1 MWFVFVTFWKFKV
14 VSVQFLLHSNM
25 TKLNATNGYIMILE
39 NFRKKHQIWSM
50 YVGVILV
57 TIFCQRSKKEMSFA
71 QWRPKYHE
79 GPTCHR
85 NFAPLAGATCV
96 YQGILSILAKTQMC
110 WGRPHLATCSS
121 PTTPTCSI
129 AGDPYPTC
137 SLPAT
142 PYPTCSSLGLDER
155 TLGGDRVKLLL
166 LSGPSALTSTAPSP
180 RCLLLLLG
188 PSVSPVGCSS
198 TVCLLQ
204 PSRPEQLLQP
214 RRPEELLKPRRPPQ
228 LVHLRLARGAAEAS

>member
-1 MWFVFVTFWKFKV
+1 
-14 VSVQFLLHSNM
+14 
-25 TKLNATNGYIMILE
+25 
-39 NFRKKHQIWSM
+39 M

-137 SLPAT
+137 SSPAT

-155 TLGGDRVKLLL
+155 ALGGDRVKLLL

-180 RCLLLLLG
+180 RCLLLLSG

-198 TVCLLQ
+198 PGHLL
-204 PSRPEQLLQP
+204 SAW
-214 RRPEELLKPRRPPQ
+214 PP
-228 LVHLRLARGAAEAS
+228 VEASPVTTAGASPAGQRSCWSLVA